1 MYGAILGGNDQIEEA
16 ISKFYDDSS
25 NDNMMAVLETVIDR
39 MHAGG
44 HFILPVLVNEEDE
57 TQFSLQNVQADDG
70 KLWNVAFTSR
80 EEYEKGAEFRVV
92 SDSIDNSMKMC
103 LKAGTKGFIINPW
116 GQQFYLTRNLIE
128 DILDENGDQEYY
140 VPDDP
145 ITPGLLEDGSFLK
158 RVVRI
163 CYRNSNILNI
173 DKLTRILRHSRVWVP
188 FYDMEPD
195 ILQKGEDYYFPV
207 FTTVEEMCDYGDE
220 YSKVQMHFLEAADL
234 AMNNEMNDSGIMI
247 NVFSEQVVVSNDRVN
262 NIIAMKSIIEE

>member
-39 MHAGG
+39 MHADG

-103 LKAGTKGFIINPW
+103 LKAGTKGFIIC
-116 GQQFYLTRNLIE
+116 I
-128 DILDENGDQEYY
+128 
-140 VPDDP
+140 
-145 ITPGLLEDGSFLK
+145 S
-158 RVVRI
+158 
-163 CYRNSNILNI
+163 
-173 DKLTRILRHSRVWVP
+173 
-188 FYDMEPD
+188 
-195 ILQKGEDYYFPV
+195 
-207 FTTVEEMCDYGDE
+207 TVC
-220 YSKVQMHFLEAADL
+220 
-234 AMNNEMNDSGIMI
+234 
-247 NVFSEQVVVSNDRVN
+247 
-262 NIIAMKSIIEE
+262 